1 MDLETGGVNA
11 PLGRA
16 GNGRSTEGIPVTL
29 KRTDHCGCLRPGDVG
44 RQVVLAGWV
53 QSYRDHGGVVF
64 VDLRDR
70 SGVVQVVF
78 HPEAAAAH
86 ALARQLRNE
95 DVVLIRGAVTARS
108 AKAVNP
114 KIPTGW
120 IEVVAERIE
129 VANKADPPPFLPSQ
143 PEAVN
148 EDLRLKYR
156 YLDLRR
162 PEMTEALTLRH
173 RVTKLMRDFGDE
185 HGFLEIETPMLY
197 KSTPEGARE
206 FLVPSRLHPGEFYAL
221 PQSPQLF
228 KQVLMVAGMDRYMQ
242 IARCFRDEDLR
253 MDRQPEFT
261 QLDLEMSFVDRD
273 DVIDLVTGLLVRL
286 WKQVLNVD
294 LPATFPRMSWREAMD
309 RFGIDRP
316 DTRYGVE
323 LKDISDIVPQ
333 TEFGVFK
340 TAVTSGGCV
349 KMIAV
354 PGGAALS
361 RKQLDQ
367 LTEDARKLGAGGL
380 AWIKLG
386 GEAGAGTMGGPIA
399 KFIPTAQ
406 QQALRQRCGADDGDI
421 LLAVADKQEVAWK
434 VLGELRQSLA
444 RQLKLIPENRFNFLW
459 IVDFPSF
466 EHDPAANR
474 LIARHHPF
482 TAPLDEDIPLLDS
495 QPLAVRAKAYDIVL
509 NGIEIGGGS
518 IRIHQRE
525 VQSKIFSLLGIS
537 PPQAQKKFAFL
548 LDALRFGAPPH
559 GGIAL
564 GLDRLVMLMLNRQ
577 SIREVIAFPKT
588 QSGTDMMTE
597 APSTVDL
604 RQLVELSLAVVQ
616 PAITGS
622 GAAAKTAAGPG

>member
-1 MDLETGGVNA
+1 MRPSDG
-11 PLGRA
+11 A

-78 HPEAAAAH
+78 HPETAAAH

-173 RVTKLMRDFGDE
+173 RVTRIMRDFGDE
-185 HGFLEIETPMLY
+185 HGFLEIETPLLY

-206 FLVPSRLHPGEFYAL
+206 FLVPSRLHPGAFYAL

-228 KQVLMVAGMDRYMQ
+228 KQTLMVAGLDRYLQ

-253 MDRQPEFT
+253 ADRQPEFT
-261 QLDLEMSFVDRD
+261 QLDLEMSFVDRE
-273 DVIDLVTGLLVRL
+273 DVIYLVTELLRRL
-286 WKQVLNVD
+286 WKQVLDVE
-294 LPATFPRMSWREAMD
+294 LPTPFPRLSWRQAMD
-309 RFGIDRP
+309 RFGMDRP
-316 DTRYGVE
+316 DTRFGLE
-323 LKDISDIVPQ
+323 LRDVSAAVAQ
-333 TEFGVFK
+333 TDCAVFQQ
-340 TAVTSGGCV
+340 ALAAGGCV
-349 KMIAV
+349 QMIAA
-354 PGGAALS
+354 PGAAGLT
-361 RKQLDQ
+361 RRQLDQ
-367 LTEDARKLGAGGL
+367 LTESARQLGAKGL
-380 AWIKLG
+380 AWLKLG
-386 GEAGAGTMGGPIA
+386 GESGAGAMGGPIA
-399 KFIPTAQ
+399 KFIPAAVQ
-406 QQALRQRCGADDGDI
+406 QELRRRTGASDGDL
-421 LLAVADKQEVAWK
+421 LLAVADTREIGWR
-434 VLGELRQSLA
+434 VLGELRLTLA
-444 RQLKLIPENRFNFLW
+444 RQLNLIPPDRHDFVW
-459 IVDFPSF
+459 IVDFPCL
-466 EHDPAANR
+466 ECQAGGR
-474 LIARHHPF
+474 LTARHHPF
-482 TAPLDEDIPLLDS
+482 TAPLDEDLPLLAS
-495 QPLAVRAKAYDIVL
+495 RPEEARAKAYDIVL
-509 NGIEIGGGS
+509 NGVEIGGGS
-518 IRIHQRE
+518 IRIHQRH
-525 VQSKIFSLLGIS
+525 VQAQMFALLGIS
-537 PPQAQKKFAFL
+537 PEEAQRKFGFL

-564 GLDRLVMLMLNRQ
+564 GLDRLVMLMLKRQ
-577 SIREVIAFPKT
+577 SIRDVIAFPKT
-588 QSGTDMMTE
+588 QSGADLMTE
-597 APSTVDL
+597 APSPVEP
-604 RQLVELSLAVVQ
+604 RQLQEL
-616 PAITGS
+616 AIGVI
-622 GAAAKTAAGPG
+622 AGPKRG

>member
-1 MDLETGGVNA
+1 MKF
-11 PLGRA
+11 
-16 GNGRSTEGIPVTL
+16 
-29 KRTDHCGCLRPGDVG
+29 KRTDYCGTLRKADLS
-44 RQVVLAGWV
+44 RQVVVAGWV
-53 QSYRDHGGVVF
+53 QAYRDHGGVVF

-70 SGVVQVVF
+70 TGIIQIVF
-78 HPEAAAAH
+78 RPELADIY
-86 ALARQLRNE
+86 ALGRQLRHE
-95 DVVLIRGAVTARS
+95 DVILIKGQVLAR
-108 AKAVNP
+108 AAQAVNP
-114 KIPTGW
+114 KIPTG
-120 IEVVAERIE
+120 EVEITVEDME
-129 VANKADPPPFLPSQ
+129 VANKADTAPFSPAQ
-143 PEAVN
+143 HDPVN
-148 EDLRLKYR
+148 EDTRLKYR

-162 PEMTEALTLRH
+162 PDMAQAMVIRH
-173 RVTKLMRDFGDE
+173 RVTKIMRDYCDE

-261 QLDLEMSFVDRD
+261 QLDLEMSFVDRE
-273 DVIDLVTGLLVRL
+273 DVIDLITGLLVRL
-286 WKQVLNVD
+286 WKQILDVD
-294 LPATFPRMSWREAMD
+294 LPATFPRMPWREAMD

-316 DTRYGVE
+316 DTRYGME
-323 LKDISDIVPQ
+323 LKDISDMVGQ
-333 TEFGVFK
+333 TDFAVFK
-340 TAVTSGGCV
+340 DAVAVGGCV
-349 KMIAV
+349 KLIAV
-354 PGGAALS
+354 PGGASLS

-367 LTEDARKLGAGGL
+367 LTEDAKKLGAKGL

-386 GEAGAGTMGGPIA
+386 GDAGAGNMGGPIA
-399 KFIPTAQ
+399 KFIPAPAQ
-406 QQALRQRCGADDGDI
+406 QIIRQRSGANDGDI
-421 LLAVADKQEVAWK
+421 LLAVADKIETAWK

-444 RQLKLIPENRFNFLW
+444 RQLKLIPENRFDFLW
-459 IVDFPSF
+459 VVDFPSF

-474 LIARHHPF
+474 FIARHHPF
-482 TAPLDEDIPLLDS
+482 TAPLDEDVALLEA
-495 QPLAVRAKAYDIVL
+495 QPLEVRAKAYDIVL

-518 IRIHQRE
+518 IRIHQRD

-537 PPQAQKKFAFL
+537 PEQAQKKFAFL

-564 GLDRLVMLMLNRQ
+564 GLDRLLMLMLNRQ

-597 APSTVDL
+597 APSAVDP
-604 RQLVELSLAVVQ
+604 RQLTELSVAVLRPMATA
-616 PAITGS
+616 PAK
-622 GAAAKTAAGPG
+622 A

>member
-1 MDLETGGVNA
+1 MKF
-11 PLGRA
+11 
-16 GNGRSTEGIPVTL
+16 
-29 KRTDHCGCLRPGDVG
+29 KRTDYCGKLSQADVA
-44 RQVVLAGWV
+44 RTVVVAGWV

-64 VDLRDR
+64 VDVRDR
-70 SGVVQVVF
+70 TGIVQIVF
-78 HPEAAAAH
+78 RPEQTEVH
-86 ALARQLRNE
+86 TLGRQLRHE
-95 DVVLIRGAVTARS
+95 DVILAKGQVLPRAPEAI
-108 AKAVNP
+108 NP
-114 KIPTGW
+114 RIATGE
-120 IEVVAERIE
+120 IEISVADIE
-129 VANKADPPPFLPSQ
+129 LANKADTAPFSPTQHDPVS
-143 PEAVN
+143 
-148 EDLRLKYR
+148 EDTRLKYR
-156 YLDLRR
+156 YIDLRR
-162 PEMTEALTLRH
+162 TDMAQAMITRH
-173 RVTKLMRDFGDE
+173 RITKIMRDYCDE

-261 QLDLEMSFVDRD
+261 QLDLEMSFVDRE
-273 DVIDLVTGLLVRL
+273 DVIELITGLLVRL

-294 LPATFPRMSWREAMD
+294 LPATFPRMAWREAMD

-316 DTRYGVE
+316 DTRYGLE
-323 LKDISDIVPQ
+323 LKDISDLVGQ
-333 TEFGVFK
+333 TDFSVFK
-340 TAVTSGGCV
+340 DAVGAGGCV
-349 KMIAV
+349 KMIAA

-367 LTEDARKLGAGGL
+367 ITEEAKKLGAKGL
-380 AWIKLG
+380 AWMKIG
-386 GEAGAGTMGGPIA
+386 GDAGAGNMGGPIA
-399 KFIPTAQ
+399 KFIPAAAQ
-406 QQALRQRCGADDGDI
+406 QAIRRRCSANDGDI
-421 LLAVADKQEVAWK
+421 LLAVADGREVAWK

-444 RQLKLIPENRFNFLW
+444 RQLKLIPENRFDFLW
-459 IVDFPSF
+459 VVDFPSF
-466 EHDPAANR
+466 EHDAAAGR
-474 LIARHHPF
+474 YIARHHPF
-482 TAPLDEDIPLLDS
+482 TAPLDDDVPLLDT
-495 QPLAVRAKAYDIVL
+495 QPLEVRAKAYDIVL

-518 IRIHQRE
+518 IRIHQRD

-537 PPQAQKKFAFL
+537 PEQAQKKFAFL

-597 APSTVDL
+597 APSAVDP
-604 RQLVELSLAVVQ
+604 RQLVELSVAVVR
-616 PAITGS
+616 PPVATG
-622 GAAAKTAAGPG
+622 AGVKS

>member
-1 MDLETGGVNA
+1 MKF
-11 PLGRA
+11 
-16 GNGRSTEGIPVTL
+16 
-29 KRTDHCGCLRPGDVG
+29 KRTDYCGTLRKADLS
-44 RQVVLAGWV
+44 REVVAAGWV

-70 SGVVQVVF
+70 TGIVQIVF
-78 HPEAAAAH
+78 HPELADIY
-86 ALARQLRNE
+86 ALGRQLRHE
-95 DVVLIRGAVTARS
+95 DVILIKGRVLAR
-108 AKAVNP
+108 AAQAVNP
-114 KIPTGW
+114 KIPTGE
-120 IEVVAERIE
+120 IEIAVEDME
-129 VANKADPPPFLPSQ
+129 MANKSDTAPFSPAQHDP
-143 PEAVN
+143 VN
-148 EDLRLKYR
+148 EDTRLKYR
-156 YLDLRR
+156 YLDLRSAD
-162 PEMTEALTLRH
+162 MAQAMVTRH
-173 RVTKLMRDFGDE
+173 RVTKIMRDYCDE

-206 FLVPSRLHPGEFYAL
+206 FLVPSRLHAGEFYAL

-261 QLDLEMSFVDRD
+261 QLDLEMSFVDRE
-273 DVIDLVTGLLVRL
+273 DVIDLITGLLVRL
-286 WKQVLNVD
+286 WKQILHVD
-294 LPATFPRMSWREAMD
+294 LPSTFPRMGWREAMD

-316 DTRYGVE
+316 DTRYGME
-323 LKDISDIVPQ
+323 LKDISDMVGQ
-333 TEFGVFK
+333 TEFAVFK
-340 TAVTSGGCV
+340 DAVAAGGCV
-349 KMIAV
+349 KLIAV

-367 LTEDARKLGAGGL
+367 LTDDAKKLGAKGL

-386 GEAGAGTMGGPIA
+386 GDAGAGNMGGPIA
-399 KFIPTAQ
+399 KFIPAPAQ
-406 QQALRQRCGADDGDI
+406 QAIRQRCGATDGDI
-421 LLAVADKQEVAWK
+421 LLAVADKIETAWK

-444 RQLKLIPENRFNFLW
+444 RQLKLIPENRFDFLW
-459 IVDFPSF
+459 VVDFPSF

-474 LIARHHPF
+474 FIARHHPF
-482 TAPLDEDIPLLDS
+482 TAPLDEDVPLLET
-495 QPLAVRAKAYDIVL
+495 QPLDVRAKAYDIVL

-518 IRIHQRE
+518 IRIHQRD

-537 PPQAQKKFAFL
+537 PEQAQKKFAFL

-564 GLDRLVMLMLNRQ
+564 GLDRLLMLMLNRQ

-597 APSTVDL
+597 APSAVDP
-604 RQLVELSLAVVQ
+604 RQLMELSVAVVK
-616 PAITGS
+616 PAAA
-622 GAAAKTAAGPG
+622 GAAAKA

>member
-1 MDLETGGVNA
+1 MKF
-11 PLGRA
+11 
-16 GNGRSTEGIPVTL
+16 
-29 KRTDHCGCLRPGDVG
+29 KRTDYCGKLSKGDVA
-44 RQVVLAGWV
+44 RAVVVAGWV

-64 VDLRDR
+64 VDVRDR
-70 SGVVQVVF
+70 TGIVQIVF
-78 HPEAAAAH
+78 RPELSTVH
-86 ALARQLRNE
+86 ALARQLRHE
-95 DVVLIRGAVTARS
+95 DVIIVRGQVYQRTQEAI
-108 AKAVNP
+108 NP
-114 KIPTGW
+114 RIPTGE
-120 IEVVAERIE
+120 IEVVAQDMEL
-129 VANKADPPPFLPSQ
+129 ANKADTVPFSPTQHDPVS
-143 PEAVN
+143 
-148 EDLRLKYR
+148 EDTRLKYR
-156 YLDLRR
+156 YIDLRR
-162 PEMTEALTLRH
+162 TEMSEAMITRH
-173 RVTKLMRDFGDE
+173 RVTKIMRDYCDE
-185 HGFLEIETPMLY
+185 NGFLEIETPMLY

-261 QLDLEMSFVDRD
+261 QLDLEMSFVDRE
-273 DVIDLVTGLLVRL
+273 DVMDLITGLLVRL

-294 LPATFPRMSWREAMD
+294 LPIKFPRMSWREAMD

-323 LKDISDIVPQ
+323 LKDISDMVSQ
-333 TEFGVFK
+333 MEFGVFK
-340 TAVTSGGCV
+340 DAIASGGCV

-367 LTEDARKLGAGGL
+367 LTEDAKKLGARGL

-386 GEAGAGTMGGPIA
+386 GDAGAGNMGGPIA
-399 KFIPTAQ
+399 KFIPAAQ
-406 QQALRQRCGADDGDI
+406 QQAIRQRCGANDGDI
-421 LLAVADKQEVAWK
+421 LLGVADKLETAWK

-444 RQLKLIPENRFNFLW
+444 RQLKLIPENRFDFLW
-459 IVDFPSF
+459 VVDFPSF
-466 EHDPAANR
+466 ENDPTANR
-474 LIARHHPF
+474 FIARHHPF
-482 TAPLDEDIPLLDS
+482 TAPLDSDISLLDS
-495 QPLAVRAKAYDIVL
+495 QPLEVRAQAYDIVL

-537 PPQAQKKFAFL
+537 PQQAQKKFGFL

-564 GLDRLVMLMLNRQ
+564 GLDRLVMLLLNRQ

-616 PAITGS
+616 PPIA
-622 GAAAKTAAGPG
+622 GADTTVKA

>member
-1 MDLETGGVNA
+1 MGVETGDVNA

-78 HPEAAAAH
+78 HPETAAAH

-173 RVTKLMRDFGDE
+173 RVTRIMRDFGDE
-185 HGFLEIETPMLY
+185 HGFLEIETPLLY

-206 FLVPSRLHPGEFYAL
+206 FLVPSRLHPGAFYAL

-228 KQVLMVAGMDRYMQ
+228 KQTLMVAGLDRYLQ

-253 MDRQPEFT
+253 ADRQPEFT
-261 QLDLEMSFVDRD
+261 QLDLEMSFVDRE
-273 DVIDLVTGLLVRL
+273 DVIYLVTELLRRL
-286 WKQVLNVD
+286 WKQVLDVE
-294 LPATFPRMSWREAMD
+294 LPTPFPRLSWRQAMD
-309 RFGIDRP
+309 RFGMDRP
-316 DTRYGVE
+316 DTRFGLE
-323 LKDISDIVPQ
+323 LRDVSAAVAQ
-333 TEFGVFK
+333 TDCAVFQQ
-340 TAVTSGGCV
+340 ALAAGGCV
-349 KMIAV
+349 QMIAA
-354 PGGAALS
+354 PGAAGLT
-361 RKQLDQ
+361 RRQLDQ
-367 LTEDARKLGAGGL
+367 LTESARQLGAKGL
-380 AWIKLG
+380 AWLKLG
-386 GEAGAGTMGGPIA
+386 GESGAGAMGGPIA
-399 KFIPTAQ
+399 KFIPAAVQ
-406 QQALRQRCGADDGDI
+406 QELRRLTGARDGDL
-421 LLAVADKQEVAWK
+421 LLAVADTREIGWR
-434 VLGELRQSLA
+434 VLGELRLTLA
-444 RQLKLIPENRFNFLW
+444 RQLNLIPPDRHDFVW
-459 IVDFPSF
+459 IVDFPCL
-466 EHDPAANR
+466 ECQAGGR
-474 LIARHHPF
+474 LTARHHPF
-482 TAPLDEDIPLLDS
+482 TAPLDEDLPLLAS
-495 QPLAVRAKAYDIVL
+495 RPEEARAKAYDIVL
-509 NGIEIGGGS
+509 NGVEIGGGS
-518 IRIHQRE
+518 IRIHQRH
-525 VQSKIFSLLGIS
+525 VQAQMFALLGIS
-537 PPQAQKKFAFL
+537 PEEAQRKFGFL

-564 GLDRLVMLMLNRQ
+564 GLDRLVMLMLKRQ
-577 SIREVIAFPKT
+577 SIRDVIAFPKT
-588 QSGTDMMTE
+588 QSGADLMTE
-597 APSTVDL
+597 APSPVEP
-604 RQLVELSLAVVQ
+604 RQLQEL
-616 PAITGS
+616 AIGVI
-622 GAAAKTAAGPG
+622 AGPKRG

>member
-1 MDLETGGVNA
+1 VKF
-11 PLGRA
+11 
-16 GNGRSTEGIPVTL
+16 
-29 KRTDHCGCLRPGDVG
+29 KRTDYCGKLSQADVS
-44 RQVVLAGWV
+44 RTVVVAGWV

-64 VDLRDR
+64 VDVRDR
-70 SGVVQVVF
+70 TGIVQIVF
-78 HPEAAAAH
+78 RPELADVH
-86 ALARQLRNE
+86 ALGRQLRHE
-95 DVVLIRGAVTARS
+95 DVILVTGQVLLRAPD
-108 AKAVNP
+108 AVNP
-114 KIPTGW
+114 RIATGT
-120 IEVVAERIE
+120 IEISAADIDI
-129 VANKADPPPFLPSQ
+129 ANKADTAPFSPAQHDPVS
-143 PEAVN
+143 
-148 EDLRLKYR
+148 EDTRLKYR
-156 YLDLRR
+156 YIDLRR
-162 PEMTEALTLRH
+162 PDMAQAMITRH
-173 RVTKLMRDFGDE
+173 RVTKIMRDYCDE

-261 QLDLEMSFVDRD
+261 QLDLEMSFVDRE
-273 DVIDLVTGLLVRL
+273 DVINLITGLLVRL

-294 LPATFPRMSWREAMD
+294 LPEKFPRMGWREAMD

-316 DTRYGVE
+316 DTRYALE
-323 LKDISDIVPQ
+323 LKDISDLVGQ

-340 TAVTSGGCV
+340 DAVSAGGCV

-354 PGGAALS
+354 PGGGALS

-367 LTEDARKLGAGGL
+367 ITEEAKKLGAKGL
-380 AWIKLG
+380 AWIKIG
-386 GEAGAGTMGGPIA
+386 GDAGTGNMGGPIA
-399 KFIPTAQ
+399 KFIPAAAQ
-406 QQALRQRCGADDGDI
+406 QAIRHRCGANDGDI
-421 LLAVADKQEVAWK
+421 LLAVADTREVAWK

-444 RQLKLIPENRFNFLW
+444 RQLKLIPENRFDFLW
-459 IVDFPSF
+459 VVDFPSF
-466 EHDPAANR
+466 EHDAAANR
-474 LIARHHPF
+474 YIARHHPF
-482 TAPLDEDIPLLDS
+482 TAPLDEDVTLLDS
-495 QPLAVRAKAYDIVL
+495 QPLEVRAKAYDIVL

-518 IRIHQRE
+518 IRIHQRD

-537 PPQAQKKFAFL
+537 PEQAQKKFAFL

-564 GLDRLVMLMLNRQ
+564 GLDRLLMLMLNRQ

-597 APSTVDL
+597 APSAVDP
-604 RQLVELSLAVVQ
+604 RQLVELSVAVVR
-616 PAITGS
+616 PP
-622 GAAAKTAAGPG
+622 AAADARLKS